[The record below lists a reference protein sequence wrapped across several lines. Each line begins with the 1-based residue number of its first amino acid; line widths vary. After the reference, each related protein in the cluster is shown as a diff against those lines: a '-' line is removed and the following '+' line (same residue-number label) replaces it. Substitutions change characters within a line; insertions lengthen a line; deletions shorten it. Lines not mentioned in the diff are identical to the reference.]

1 MPLTANN
8 QFVDDVSCSGGYE
21 RAYFLRWVSL
31 RAQKKSL
38 HPFNDCTKYKSPGT
52 MSYLAS
58 CKFITSILSGQHY
71 SCSRSCKSHLSFQI
85 RIVIIIFFKFRGMI
99 TNRYYYHYFS
109 KYYGFPTF
117 CLQFQ
122 VHPSFILNVMMQIGI
137 KCLMRFS
144 F

>member
-31 RAQKKSL
+31 RAQKKSR

-52 MSYLAS
+52 MSYLAR

-71 SCSRSCKSHLSFQI
+71 SCARLCKSHLSFQI
-85 RIVIIIFFKFRGMI
+85 RIVIIIFFRFCGII
-99 TNRYYYHYFS
+99 TNRYHL
-109 KYYGFPTF
+109 YGFPTF
-117 CLQFQ
+117 CFLFQ